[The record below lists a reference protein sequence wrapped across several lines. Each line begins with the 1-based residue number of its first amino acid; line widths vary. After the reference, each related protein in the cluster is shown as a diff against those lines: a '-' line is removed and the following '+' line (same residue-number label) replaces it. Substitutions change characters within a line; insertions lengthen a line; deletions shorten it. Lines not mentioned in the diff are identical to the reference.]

1 MNLFRTYIKQSI
13 TLLLLT
19 FAVLSFGQSN
29 DQVFM
34 IGEKEKAYERLVG
47 QCTDILLG
55 VCDNSMETAYDKW
68 STMLYDIEKYAEKSE
83 FDIKGIKIWINVF
96 WNPDG
101 TVKNIIYYPKPNSK
115 NMNFDD
121 LSLFFSSFIAEY
133 QLDLSNSTCFSHYGS
148 ASFPTFAK
156 GIPAQEK

>member
-1 MNLFRTYIKQSI
+1 MSY
-13 TLLLLT
+13 
-19 FAVLSFGQSN
+19 GQSN

-34 IGEKEKAYERLVG
+34 IGEKEKVYEGLVG
-47 QCTDILLG
+47 ECTDILLG
-55 VCDNSMETAYDKW
+55 VCNNSMETAYDKW
-68 STMLYDIEKYAEKSE
+68 STMLYDIEKYAEKSQ

-115 NMNFDD
+115 NMNFED
-121 LSLFFSSFIAEY
+121 LTMFFSSFIAEY
-133 QLDLSNSTCFSHYGS
+133 QLDLTNATCFSHYGS